1 MTLPK
6 TDKLV
11 PNYDLEKEPLKMIRF
26 GSNMHKK
33 KLSTQTTKTV
43 ELSKQFD
50 SSRTKYMQTG
60 LDTKE
65 KPMNFD
71 QLKV

>member
-1 MTLPK
+1 VPEVFLHNNPNKAMTLPK

-43 ELSKQFD
+43 ELSK
-50 SSRTKYMQTG
+50 
-60 LDTKE
+60 
-65 KPMNFD
+65 
-71 QLKV
+71 